1 MSHTA
6 AATFWFYFTWLRSG
20 LREGV
25 AS

>member
-1 MSHTA
+1 MSHA
-6 AATFWFYFTWLRSG
+6 AATFWFYFTWPRSG